1 MGERVKTYWDL
12 AVSEGEHE
20 ASLYLYNVIDSYA
33 YEGYSDSAQSILKD
47 LQGLGDDISKLNV
60 YINSPG
66 GSVFEG
72 MAIYN
77 ILDRKKR
84 CGMNINVVIDGMAA
98 SIASVIAMAGTTITM
113 SENSFFMIH
122 PASSMCWGNAK
133 DMEEEAAV
141 LRKIDTQIKTAYLNR
156 CKKKGLAMEDFDNYF
171 ENGDNWFTSY
181 EAYDLGLCDEVTQP
195 VEIAAQY
202 NKEALN
208 MYSNV
213 PDNVFRNM
221 FKNQSDGQPESGAP
235 TNGIT
240 AEEIS
245 KAVSSAISESMKEF
259 NDSLATLIDLLKPQ
273 ANADG
278 DPADNG
284 EAGDEGNEPTDGDE
298 GEPTDGNEPENNGE
312 GTEPDDSAEPVD
324 GVPEMSDEV
333 RAMLDRINN
342 KYSK

>member
-72 MAIYN
+72 MAIFN

-122 PASSMCWGNAK
+122 TASSSCWGNAK
-133 DMEEEAAV
+133 DMEEEADV
-141 LRKIDTQIKTAYLNR
+141 LRKIDTQIKTAYL
-156 CKKKGLAMEDFDNYF
+156 
-171 ENGDNWFTSY
+171 T
-181 EAYDLGLCDEVTQP
+181 
-195 VEIAAQY
+195 
-202 NKEALN
+202 
-208 MYSNV
+208 
-213 PDNVFRNM
+213 
-221 FKNQSDGQPESGAP
+221 
-235 TNGIT
+235 
-240 AEEIS
+240 
-245 KAVSSAISESMKEF
+245 
-259 NDSLATLIDLLKPQ
+259 
-273 ANADG
+273 
-278 DPADNG
+278 
-284 EAGDEGNEPTDGDE
+284 
-298 GEPTDGNEPENNGE
+298 
-312 GTEPDDSAEPVD
+312 
-324 GVPEMSDEV
+324 
-333 RAMLDRINN
+333 
-342 KYSK
+342 